1 MINTGPTNAKIYDRC
16 IRLIARFSGCQ
27 YPKEAHDA
35 LLRYVANLLFFLV
48 EGNRSFKL
56 GKKKTNKKICCVVD

>member
-27 YPKEAHDA
+27 YPNEAHDA
-35 LLRYVANLLFFLV
+35 LLRYAFFFSFSFFVRPPTNIFVALL
-48 EGNRSFKL
+48 N
-56 GKKKTNKKICCVVD
+56 